1 MGPRDS
7 AGLQVRVALT
17 TPKEPAHFSIWTA
30 AERRPNKSNERI
42 GGQGSNSAS
51 LEPERRIFQ
60 PHVCDSQGKGLIV
73 SSDQSRSM
81 NTYLVPHHFKMEGI
95 RVVKSLIQKGNWIG
109 KLDLKDDFL
118 SVPIHSTHRR
128 YPFQWEEQAG
138 NFRPCH
144 SV

>member
-7 AGLQVRVALT
+7 AGLQVGVALT
-17 TPKEPAHFSIWTA
+17 TPKEHVHFSIWSA
-30 AERRPNKSNERI
+30 AERRPNKSSERI
-42 GGQGSNSAS
+42 GGQGSDSAS

-60 PHVCDSQGKGLIV
+60 PHVCDSQGKGLCV
-73 SSDQSRSM
+73 PGDQSRSV
-81 NTYLVPHHFKMEGI
+81 NTYLVSHYFKMEGI
-95 RVVKSLIQKGNWIG
+95 RVVKSLIQKGSLIG
-109 KLDLKDDFL
+109 RFNLKDDFL